1 MYDLNH
7 ECAITRT
14 PTSEHVATA
23 IVYHRIKQGSFPS
36 LCIGENCGTD
46 LEFAIIYEQGRDRRT
61 REYYGLGEYI
71 TVNENASDNAKKM
84 CL

>member
-1 MYDLNH
+1 M
-7 ECAITRT
+7 
-14 PTSEHVATA
+14 ATA

-46 LEFAIIYEQGRDRRT
+46 LEFEQGRDRRT